1 MSLILVGLSR
11 STADL
16 GLLERVSLEGDRLS
30 KALDDLVGG
39 DNLSEA
45 VVISTCLRTEVVAI
59 AERFHQGAA
68 EIRDVLARYGG
79 IALDELGDSLFAYF
93 EESAVA
99 HLFRVAAGLDSA
111 VPGEGEVLAQVR
123 GAWEQAR
130 SAGAA
135 GPRLDAVFRH
145 AVEAGKR
152 VRSETAIARGV
163 TSLSQAAL
171 SLGVSEVGGLDG
183 RSVLLV
189 GAGQMGQGILDALAG
204 RRRDG
209 VPADV
214 VVCSRSEERAGTLVH
229 HAGARWRPF
238 AEVVDALV
246 GADLVL
252 CQTSSPD
259 PVLSRELVER
269 VMAARPERP
278 LVVVDLAMP
287 RDVDPEVASVPGVRL
302 LDLDALVDHVSAEVA
317 DKRREAE
324 QGEVIVREEVGRFG
338 EIERARSATP
348 AVAALHR
355 RAEAIRRTE
364 LERFGARARSLDADA
379 LEAVDALSRAIVR
392 KLLHEPT
399 VQLKRTAGSPKGERL
414 ADALRVLFDLDEP

>member
-1 MSLILVGLSR
+1 VSLILVGLSR

-16 GLLERVSLEGDRLS
+16 DLLERVSLDGERLD
-30 KALDDLVGG
+30 KVLADLVGG

-45 VVISTCLRTEVVAI
+45 VVISTCLRTEVVAV

-68 EIRDVLARYGG
+68 EIRDVLARYAAVA
-79 IALDELGDSLFAYF
+79 IDELGDSLFAYF

-99 HLFRVAAGLDSA
+99 HVLRVASGLDSA

-123 GAWEQAR
+123 SAWERAR
-130 SAGAA
+130 GVGAC
-135 GPRLDAVFRH
+135 GPRLDALLRH
-145 AVEAGKR
+145 AVEVGKR

-171 SLGVSEVGGLDG
+171 ALGVAEVGGLDG

-214 VVCSRSEERAGTLVH
+214 VVCSRSEERAGVLVRQ
-229 HAGARWRPF
+229 AGARWRPI
-238 AEVVDALV
+238 AEVADALV
-246 GADLVL
+246 AADLVL

-259 PVLSRELVER
+259 PVLTVELMSSAMV
-269 VMAARPERP
+269 ARQGRP
-278 LVVVDLAMP
+278 LVVVDLALP
-287 RDVDPEVASVPGVRL
+287 RDVEPAIASLESVRL
-302 LDLDALVDHVSAEVA
+302 LDLDSLVDHMSAEAA

-324 QGEVIVREEVGRFG
+324 RGEAIVREEVGRFAAM
-338 EIERARSATP
+338 ERARAVTP
-348 AVAALHR
+348 TVAALHR
-355 RAEAIRRTE
+355 RAEAIRQAE
-364 LERFGARARSLDADA
+364 LERFGSRARSLDPEVLD
-379 LEAVDALSRAIVR
+379 AVDALSRAIVR

-399 VQLKRTAGSPKGERL
+399 IRLKRTAGSPRGERL
-414 ADALRVLFDLDEP
+414 ADALRALFDLSEP